1 MSFLR
6 IVVLAAVVV
15 AASAGEAGV
24 MFRLDGKPLYFET
37 DVGGSDKEKKAFV
50 MRFAKPI
57 QETSEFFFR
66 VYGLKP
72 TAFDEYCA
80 YWDPKGTEMERL
92 IRVRIFA
99 NYDAF
104 LGDFQKRYET
114 KSQCAAFFGF
124 FQRNKDEYGK
134 PIGKL
139 FQEIGTASEGQT
151 DEQVLRHLY
160 HEIGHL
166 FMRTFIVYPVE
177 VPSWIEEGTAELFQ
191 YRKGNGT
198 NPEEERDQRSA
209 WLVEMVK
216 EESTIPW
223 PQFIKVKN
231 LDNLDFTYQDPLRST
246 VQYAQAWAVM
256 EFMIDPKAKRG
267 EAFSKLTKSFKAEGL
282 KAVMDANRAGLRDQA
297 WRDRVN
303 PHLYSVQEELFK
315 KHYGADLLSVEGKWK
330 EWIVANYERDVV
342 KKPILRY
349 YRGEWHLIRSNY
361 AKDEAARDAALD
373 KAEAVFMEAVAAT
386 STLPEAYVGLGRVH
400 LARGN
405 AIAANEQFAKAI
417 AAGTDNFEALLYGG
431 MAQIRSGKAAEAVV
445 ALKRAVEQRPS
456 HFEANFYLGQA
467 LAISKLEPDLAI
479 THLKRVL
486 DARRDMTA
494 QVALYEA
501 LVHYQRGDLGAANL
515 SLLRA
520 GSANPGDGNLL
531 LMRAIVKLENNE
543 LEEGTEILEH
553 AKKQGDSNA
562 ITLLERLKNKQPM
575 PKLGFSRN
583 GYPTFVDGD
592 VQADNGADGDK
603 PAADAS
609 ATPDERDLEAKAEDL
624 FGKEDEAK

>member
-1 MSFLR
+1 MSLLR
-6 IVVLAAVVV
+6 IAVLAAVV
-15 AASAGEAGV
+15 AAAWSGEAGV
-24 MFRLDGKPLYFET
+24 MFRLDGKPLYFESDSGAT
-37 DVGGSDKEKKAFV
+37 DKEKKAFIL
-50 MRFAKPI
+50 RFAKPI
-57 QETSEFFFR
+57 QETSDFFFQAFQ
-66 VYGLKP
+66 LKK
-72 TAFDEYCA
+72 TAFEDFVRFY
-80 YWDPKGTEMERL
+80 DPKGTEWEPL
-92 IRVRIFA
+92 VRVRVFA

-104 LGDFQKRYET
+104 REDFQKRYET
-114 KSQCAAFFGF
+114 KTIPGAFFGTI
-124 FQRNKDEYGK
+124 RPKDEYGK
-134 PIGKL
+134 ATGRWMR
-139 FQEIGTASEGQT
+139 EVATSSEGQT
-151 DEQVLRHLY
+151 DQQVLRHLY
-160 HEIGHL
+160 HELGHL
-166 FMRTFIVYPVE
+166 FMDTFILYPVE

-198 NPEEERDQRSA
+198 DPEEERDQRSA

-223 PQFIKVKN
+223 PEFIKVQN

-256 EFMIDPKAKRG
+256 EFMIDPKSKRG
-267 EAFSKLTKSFKAEGL
+267 AAFTALLKDFKIEAE

-297 WRDRVN
+297 WHDRVR
-303 PHLYSVQEELFK
+303 PWLYPIQEKLFK

-330 EWIVANYERDVV
+330 DWIVANYERDVV

-361 AKDEAARDAALD
+361 ARDDASREAALA

-386 STLPEAYVGLGRVH
+386 STMPEAYVGLGRVH

-405 AIAANEQFAKAI
+405 ATAANEQFAKAI

-431 MAQIRSGKAAEAVV
+431 LAQIRGGKAADAV
-445 ALKRAVEQRPS
+445 APLKRAVEQRPS

-467 LAISKLEPDLAI
+467 LAISRLDPDLAI
-479 THLKRVL
+479 VHLKRVL
-486 DARRDMTA
+486 DSRRDMTA

-501 LVHYQRGDLGAANL
+501 LVHYQRGDMGATNL

-531 LMRAIVKLENNE
+531 LMRAIVKIENSE
-543 LEEGTEILEH
+543 LAEATEILEH
-553 AKKQGDSNA
+553 AKAQGNTNA
-562 ITLLERLKNKQPM
+562 IALLERLKNKQPM

-592 VQADNGADGDK
+592 PQADNAADGDQ
-603 PAADAS
+603 PAGDAS
-609 ATPDERDLEAKAEDL
+609 GAADERDVDAKAKDL
-624 FGKEDEAK
+624 FGPGTDGE

>member
-1 MSFLR
+1 MPFLR
-6 IVVLAAVVV
+6 ILVLAAVVV

-57 QETSEFFFR
+57 QETSEFFFKAFI
-66 VYGLKP
+66 LKP
-72 TAFDEYCA
+72 TAFDDFVRY
-80 YWDPKGTEMERL
+80 YDPKGTDWEPL
-92 IRVRIFA
+92 VRVRIFA

-104 LGDFQKRYET
+104 LADVQKRYDT
-114 KSQCAAFFGF
+114 KAIPGAFVG
-124 FQRNKDEYGK
+124 RIRPKDEYGK
-134 PIGKL
+134 PTGRWMR
-139 FQEIGTASEGQT
+139 EIGTASEGQT
-151 DEQVLRHLY
+151 DQQVLRHLY
-160 HEIGHL
+160 HELGHL
-166 FMRTFIVYPVE
+166 FMQTFILYPVE
-177 VPSWIEEGTAELFQ
+177 IPSWIEEGTAELFQ
-191 YRKGNGT
+191 FRKGNGT
-198 NPEEERDQRSA
+198 KPEEERDQRSA
-209 WLVEMVK
+209 WLVEMIT
-216 EESTIPW
+216 EASYIPW
-223 PQFIKVKN
+223 AQFIKVQN

-256 EFMIDPKAKRG
+256 EFMIDPKSKRG
-267 EAFSKLTKSFKAEGL
+267 AAFTALLKDFKAEAE
-282 KAVMDANRAGLRDQA
+282 KAVIEANRVGLQGQA
-297 WRDRVN
+297 WHDRVR
-303 PHLYSVQEELFK
+303 PSLYSIQEKLFK

-330 EWIVANYERDVV
+330 DWIVANYERDVV

-361 AKDEAARDAALD
+361 AKDEAARAAALD

-431 MAQIRSGKAAEAVV
+431 MAQIRSGKAADAV
-445 ALKRAVEQRPS
+445 APLKRAVEQRPS

-467 LAISKLEPDLAI
+467 LAISKVDPDLAI
-479 THLKRVL
+479 AHLKRVL

-543 LEEGTEILEH
+543 PAEGTEILEH
-553 AKKQGDSNA
+553 AKKQGDTNA
-562 ITLLERLKNKQPM
+562 SALLERLKNKQPM

-592 VQADNGADGDK
+592 AQADNSGDGDK
-603 PAADAS
+603 PAGDAS
-609 ATPDERDLEAKAEDL
+609 ATPDERDLEAKAKDL
-624 FGKEDEAK
+624 FGQEDEAE